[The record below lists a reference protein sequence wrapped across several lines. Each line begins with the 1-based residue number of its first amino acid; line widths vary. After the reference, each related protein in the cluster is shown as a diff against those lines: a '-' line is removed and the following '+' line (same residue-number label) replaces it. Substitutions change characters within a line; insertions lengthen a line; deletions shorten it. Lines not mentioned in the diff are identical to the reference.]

1 MEKVTSYITGKDKHN
16 KDGCYYDWVTTNE
29 QTQMQDLT
37 QSLDLSKKS
46 LLNKVQSSV
55 RGRQTN
61 LTGNRQRQGRGKQA
75 GDKNQK
81 TLKHWNNCR
90 DT

>member
-1 MEKVTSYITGKDKHN
+1 MEKVASYIQGKDEHN
-16 KDGCYYDWVTTNE
+16 KDSCCYDWVKANE

-46 LLNKVQSSV
+46 LLNKVQRSV

-75 GDKNQK
+75 GVKNQK